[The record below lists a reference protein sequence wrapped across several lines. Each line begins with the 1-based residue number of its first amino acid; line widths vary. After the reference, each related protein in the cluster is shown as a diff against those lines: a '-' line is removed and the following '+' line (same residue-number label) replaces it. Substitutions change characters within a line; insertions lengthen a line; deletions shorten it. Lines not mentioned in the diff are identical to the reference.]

1 MYLILSQILK
11 SINKKKRRFL
21 IFDTKNMNILL
32 YNLKNVRDGA
42 FLKFKK
48 PKLQ

>member
-1 MYLILSQILK
+1 
-11 SINKKKRRFL
+11 
-21 IFDTKNMNILL
+21 MNILL